1 MERRLCEH
9 EVRLN
14 SDGEKNKIVGTAVVF
29 YREGV
34 KGTEYDLA
42 GYGMPG
48 VKERI
53 MPGALKRVL
62 GRSQGGTLDR
72 NQDVYAAVN
81 HSPDLVFAR
90 TTAGTLKLSV
100 DDEGLHYEAT
110 PAATSIGKDAIENAR
125 AGNFGGSSFAFSVA
139 KGGDKWTRDA
149 NGVEIREVHRID
161 KLVDISPVVAPAYS
175 ATSVNARSAEECRDS
190 YTRWKEEQEKMVN
203 WKTLSKRHVVEVTE
217 DEETITLVFAKHAE
231 EVEPEAAAEEDEM
244 PTPVDGDCP
253 EGWRYD
259 EESDT
264 CVAEDVE
271 PEAEEVEDE
280 EAAQRAYRARL
291 ASVEATL

>member
-1 MERRLCEH
+1 MERRLCEQ
-9 EVRLN
+9 EVRLT
-14 SDGEKNKIVGTAVVF
+14 SDGEKNKITGTAVVF
-29 YREGV
+29 YREGE

-42 GYGMPG
+42 GYGLPG

-110 PAATSIGKDAIENAR
+110 PAATTVGKDAIENAR

-139 KGGDKWTRDA
+139 KGGDKWTKDGETEVREIHKIDA
-149 NGVEIREVHRID
+149 
-161 KLVDISPVVAPAYS
+161 LVDVSPVTAPAYK
-175 ATSVNARSAEECRDS
+175 ATSVNARSAEECRAS
-190 YTRWKEEQEKMVN
+190 YNQWQEEQKEMFD
-203 WKTLSKRHVVEVTE
+203 LDSLDKRHVVEVTE
-217 DEETITLVFAKHAE
+217 DDDTITIVLAKNAE
-231 EVEPEAAAEEDEM
+231 QPEAAQDEDEA
-244 PTPVDGDCP
+244 PAPVDGECP
-253 EGWRYD
+253 DGWRYD
-259 EESDT
+259 EEAGA
-264 CVAEDVE
+264 CVAET
-271 PEAEEVEDE
+271 EEEDE
-280 EAAQRAYRARL
+280 EAAQRSFVARL
-291 ASVEATL
+291 ASVESIL

>member
-1 MERRLCEH
+1 MERRLCEQ

-14 SDGEKNKIVGTAVVF
+14 SDGEKNKITGTAVVF
-29 YREGV
+29 YREGD

-100 DDEGLHYEAT
+100 DDQGLHYEAT
-110 PAATSIGKDAIENAR
+110 PAATTVGKDAIENAR

-149 NGVEIREVHRID
+149 DGVEIREVHRID
-161 KLVDISPVVAPAYS
+161 KLVDISPVVSPAYA
-175 ATSVNARSAEECRDS
+175 ATSVNARNAEECRAS
-190 YTRWKEEQEKMVN
+190 YDAWKQDEERYDTPCPKGKKMVN
-203 WKTLSKRHVVEVTE
+203 GKCVNREIDFSIMSKRHIIEVIE
-217 DEETITLVFAKHAE
+217 DEETYTIVFAKPMDEEPVEEEQPVEEDVAE
-231 EVEPEAAAEEDEM
+231 EEEE
-244 PTPVDGDCP
+244 
-253 EGWRYD
+253 
-259 EESDT
+259 
-264 CVAEDVE
+264 
-271 PEAEEVEDE
+271 E
-280 EAAQRAYRARL
+280 EAAHRSFVARL
-291 ASVEATL
+291 KNIEATI

>member
-1 MERRLCEH
+1 MERRLCEQ

-14 SDGEKNKIVGTAVVF
+14 SDGEKNKITGTAVVF
-29 YREGV
+29 YRDGD

-100 DDEGLHYEAT
+100 DDQGLHYEAT
-110 PAATSIGKDAIENAR
+110 PADTTVGRDAIENAR

-161 KLVDISPVVAPAYS
+161 KLVDISPVVSPAYA
-175 ATSVNARSAEECRDS
+175 ATSVNARSAEECRASYDAWKQEEETRYDS
-190 YTRWKEEQEKMVN
+190 PCPKGKKMVN
-203 WKTLSKRHVVEVTE
+203 GKCVDRKIDFSIMSKRHILEIIE
-217 DEETITLVFAKHAE
+217 DEDTYTIVFAKPMDEDPIE
-231 EVEPEAAAEEDEM
+231 EEQPVEED
-244 PTPVDGDCP
+244 V
-253 EGWRYD
+253 
-259 EESDT
+259 
-264 CVAEDVE
+264 VE
-271 PEAEEVEDE
+271 EDE
-280 EAAQRAYRARL
+280 EAAHRSFVARL
-291 ASVEATL
+291 KNIEATI